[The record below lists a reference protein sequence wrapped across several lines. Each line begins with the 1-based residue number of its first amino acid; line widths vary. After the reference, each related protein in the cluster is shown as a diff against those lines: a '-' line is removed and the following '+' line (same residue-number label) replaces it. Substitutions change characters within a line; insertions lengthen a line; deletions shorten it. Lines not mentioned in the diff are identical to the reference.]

1 MSRLSREKKKKLK
14 KTKVEDLKRIEINQF
29 KKKKKREVII
39 ILDNLR
45 SLNNVGSCFRTSDA
59 FLIKKIYLVGIT
71 GSPPNKDIERTAL
84 GATESIDWEYIPDI
98 SKVEKKLKDDG
109 WKIALVEQTD
119 KSIDLKDF
127 QPTQDEKFAFV
138 FGNEVFGV
146 SDEALHCA
154 DFAIEIPQFG
164 TKHSFNITVSLG
176 IVLWD
181 HYNKTTKAH
190 KEKGA

>member
-1 MSRLSREKKKKLK
+1 LK
-14 KTKVEDLKRIEINQF
+14 KTKIEDLKRIEIDQF
-29 KKKKKREVII
+29 KKKRKREVII

-71 GSPPNKDIERTAL
+71 GSPPNKDIDRTAL
-84 GATESIDWEYIPDI
+84 GATESIEWEYVSCV
-98 SKVEKKLKDDG
+98 SKIEKNLKKEG
-109 WKIALVEQTD
+109 WKMTLVEQTD
-119 KSIDLKDF
+119 QSIDLKDF
-127 QPTQDEKFAFV
+127 NPKSDEKFAFI

-146 SDEALHCA
+146 SDESLKCA
-154 DFAIEIPQFG
+154 DLAIEIPQFG

-190 KEKGA
+190 KEKEA

>member
-1 MSRLSREKKKKLK
+1 MKGLK
-14 KTKVEDLKRIEINQF
+14 RTKVEDLKRIEIDQF

-45 SLNNVGSCFRTSDA
+45 SLNNIGSCFRTSDA

-71 GSPPNKDIERTAL
+71 GSPPNKDIDRTAL
-84 GATESIDWEYIPDI
+84 GATESIEWEYVKCI
-98 SKVEKKLKDDG
+98 SKIEKKLKENG
-109 WKIALVEQTD
+109 WKIALIEQTN
-119 KSIDLKDF
+119 KSINLKDF
-127 QPTQDEKFAFV
+127 NPKTEDKFAFV

-146 SDEALHCA
+146 SEESLKCA
-154 DFAIEIPQFG
+154 DIAIEIPQFG

-181 HYNKTTKAH
+181 HFNKTTKAH
-190 KEKGA
+190 KGMGV

>member
-1 MSRLSREKKKKLK
+1 LK
-14 KTKVEDLKRIEINQF
+14 GLKRTKVEDLKRIEIDQF

-45 SLNNVGSCFRTSDA
+45 SLNNIGSCFRTSDA

-71 GSPPNKDIERTAL
+71 GSPPNKDIDRTAL
-84 GATESIDWEYIPDI
+84 GATKSIEWEYVKCI
-98 SKVEKKLKDDG
+98 SKIEKKLKENG
-109 WKIALVEQTD
+109 WKIALIEQTN
-119 KSIDLKDF
+119 KSINLKDF
-127 QPTQDEKFAFV
+127 NPKTEDKFAFV

-146 SDEALHCA
+146 SEESLKCA
-154 DFAIEIPQFG
+154 DIAIEIPQFG

-181 HYNKTTKAH
+181 HFNKTTKAH
-190 KEKGA
+190 KGMGA

>member
-1 MSRLSREKKKKLK
+1 MK
-14 KTKVEDLKRIEINQF
+14 KTKIEDLKRIEIDQF
-29 KKKKKREVII
+29 KKKRKREVII

-71 GSPPNKDIERTAL
+71 GSPPNKDIDRTAL
-84 GATESIDWEYIPDI
+84 GATESIEWEYVSCV
-98 SKVEKKLKDDG
+98 SKIEKNLKKEG
-109 WKIALVEQTD
+109 WKMTLVEQTD
-119 KSIDLKDF
+119 QSIDLKDF
-127 QPTQDEKFAFV
+127 NPKSDEKFAFI

-146 SDEALHCA
+146 SDESLKCA
-154 DFAIEIPQFG
+154 DLAIEIPQFG

-181 HYNKTTKAH
+181 HYNKTTKAR
-190 KEKGA
+190 KEKEA

>member
-1 MSRLSREKKKKLK
+1 LK
-14 KTKVEDLKRIEINQF
+14 KTKIDDLKRIEIKEF
-29 KKKKKREVII
+29 KKKKKRDVII

-45 SLNNVGSCFRTSDA
+45 SLNNVGSCFRTCDA

-84 GATESIDWEYIPDI
+84 GATNSIEWEHVSCI
-98 SKVEKKLKDDG
+98 SKIERKLKEDQ

-119 KSIDLKDF
+119 KSTDLKNF
-127 QPTQDEKFAFV
+127 FPKTKEKYAFV

-146 SDEALHCA
+146 SDESLKCA
-154 DFAIEIPQFG
+154 DLAIEIPQFG
-164 TKHSFNITVSLG
+164 TKHSFNVTVSMG

-181 HYNKTTKAH
+181 HFYKTTEAH
-190 KEKGA
+190 KGMVT